1 MPSGVVKELM
11 PASAEEVFDL
21 IHDYDRRLEWDTLLR
36 EAYVEPPFE
45 HAGVGTVTMCRGRW
59 LIGGISMQT
68 VYVSFE
74 RGKVAAVR
82 LTNRPLLFETFA
94 ASIRHF
100 DHENGTSQVIYKF
113 KFEVRPVIL
122 KPLLEPLM
130 LFFLKIETRKRLVSL
145 KDFLGSS
152 RFRPKVI

>member
-1 MPSGVVKELM
+1 MPSGIVKESM
-11 PASAEEVFDL
+11 PSSAEEVFDL

-36 EAYVEPPFE
+36 EAYIEPPFE
-45 HAGVGTVTMCRGRW
+45 HAGLGTVTMCRGRW
-59 LIGGISMQT
+59 LVGGISMQT

-74 RGKVAAVR
+74 RGKVAAVK
-82 LTNRPLLFETFA
+82 LTNRPFLFETFA

-100 DHENGTSQVIYKF
+100 EHENGTSQVIYKF

-130 LFFLKIETRKRLVSL
+130 LFLLNIETRKRLESL

-152 RFRPKVI
+152 RFRRGVI